1 MRSIGKGIFNGERRG
16 EEKGKRKEKT
26 PLASNSIR
34 GRVERLKE
42 GRRKKKKMRGRV
54 KKKGEGNDF
63 PNISS
68 KCEVYCEKKIYDF
81 RYLAISISRDF
92 IIIITYTFLN
102 R

>member
-1 MRSIGKGIFNGERRG
+1 MKGGKKGNARG
-16 EEKGKRKEKT
+16 RILPVSNFIRGQVEGSKGRKSRKEM
-26 PLASNSIR
+26 R
-34 GRVERLKE
+34 ERKRTE
-42 GRRKKKKMRGRV
+42 GKH
-54 KKKGEGNDF
+54 DF

-68 KCEVYCEKKIYDF
+68 KCEVYCEKIYDF

>member
-1 MRSIGKGIFNGERRG
+1 
-16 EEKGKRKEKT
+16 
-26 PLASNSIR
+26 
-34 GRVERLKE
+34 
-42 GRRKKKKMRGRV
+42 MRGRV
-54 KKKGEGNDF
+54 KKKGEGKHDF